1 MSDDKKI
8 IPNKNDGFF
17 EGVANNLKLV
27 YRLMRDARVGISLKT
42 IPLLS
47 LVYWISP
54 FDIPFPID
62 DALVIWGLT
71 YLFIELCPP
80 DVVAEHREAINNE
93 IIGNWADTPSSELNE
108 EDIIDADYKDEDP
121 Q

>member
-17 EGVANNLKLV
+17 EGVANYFKLV
-27 YRLMRDARVGISLKT
+27 YRLMIDARVSIVLKV
-42 IPLLS
+42 IPFLS

-54 FDIPFPID
+54 FDIPLPID
-62 DALVIWGLT
+62 DAAVIWGLT
-71 YLFIELCPP
+71 YLFIELCPQ
-80 DVVAEHREAINNE
+80 DVVAKHREAINSE
-93 IIGNWADTPSSELNE
+93 IFAKWADSNPTELDE
-108 EDIIDADYKDEDP
+108 DDIIDADYKDEDP